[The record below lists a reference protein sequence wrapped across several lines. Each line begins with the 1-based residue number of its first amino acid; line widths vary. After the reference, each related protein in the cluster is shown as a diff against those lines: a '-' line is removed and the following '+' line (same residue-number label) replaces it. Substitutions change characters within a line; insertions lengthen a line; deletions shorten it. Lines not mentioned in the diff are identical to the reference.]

1 MNKRK
6 KALREIA
13 ETMRNEGEIISSIS
27 MGTHAVLDRGTKG
40 NRALSP
46 VSWYPKTKALKRELQ
61 MMAWNEETSMT
72 ALLHEGLEVVFER
85 RGKNIADYL

>member
-1 MNKRK
+1 MSKREE
-6 KALREIA
+6 ALRELA
-13 ETMRNEGEIISSIS
+13 DTMRTDKE
-27 MGTHAVLDRGTKG
+27 LDIPVNLEVKSDRQTKG

-61 MMAWNEETSMT
+61 MMAWNEETSMA

>member
-1 MNKRK
+1 MNKRET
-6 KALREIA
+6 ALREITK
-13 ETMRNEGEIISSIS
+13 TMSSENNS
-27 MGTHAVLDRGTKG
+27 TPTTDPPGKSDGSNRG

-61 MMAWNEETSMT
+61 MMAWNEETSMA
-72 ALLHEGLEVVFER
+72 ALLHEGLEVVFKR

>member
-1 MNKRK
+1 MNRRE

-13 ETMRNEGEIISSIS
+13 ETMRNEGEPISS
-27 MGTHAVLDRGTKG
+27 MGTHAVLDKGPRG

-61 MMAWNEETSMT
+61 MMAWNEETSMA